1 MNTKTIF
8 AALLLVG
15 AVGVVGDAMAK
26 RIQANSKQSGKA
38 FTDCN
43 NNGGVSWPQTATN
56 PTYGCFDRNG
66 NGLVCGGGTAEEK
79 KTCDTFRT
87 GTGPRLPTRDDA
99 FKADPVVEG
108 EAGGEKKDGP

>member
-1 MNTKTIF
+1 M
-8 AALLLVG
+8 LLVG

-43 NNGGVSWPQTATN
+43 SNGGVSWPQTTTN
-56 PTYGCFDRNG
+56 PTYGCFDKNG
-66 NGLVCGGGTAEEK
+66 NGLVCGGTTAEEK
-79 KTCDTFRT
+79 TTCDTFRST
-87 GTGPRLPTRDDA
+87 LAPRLPTRDEA

-108 EAGGEKKDGP
+108 QAGGEKKDGP

>member
-1 MNTKTIF
+1 MHTRTIF
-8 AALLLVG
+8 AAMLLVS

-26 RIQANSKQSGKA
+26 RIQANSKESGKA
-38 FTDCN
+38 FTDCF
-43 NNGGVSWPQTATN
+43 NNGGVAWPQTGTN
-56 PTYGCFDRNG
+56 PTYGCFDKNG

-87 GTGPRLPTRDDA
+87 GPRLPSRDDA

-108 EAGGEKKDGP
+108 QGGEK